1 MTHDTE
7 KRSAGAL
14 RAHNPFT
21 ALICLAL
28 AALMALM
35 AGGIYL
41 KGSMYIAGTY
51 GGDDYLNRLYTDVSQ
66 MAQYAKPELRGAD
79 SLLQNTLDK
88 IRSNEYGELLSR
100 VMAAGAAMYLLD
112 GEGNIVDSFETDPTL
127 YPGAGQIEIVA
138 SLYGGPREDIVSD
151 MPGAVIMSYAYERP
165 AFVLDAQGNELGA
178 YRMVGG
184 SVDAAAADLP
194 SYSRYF
200 VSSIDANAYANVC
213 NDMLWG
219 WDTEE
224 HASLDGIKSYSSQA
238 ELSRIRSY
246 IERENGYINRAG
258 DKRLMLSN
266 ADRDGY
272 RVMLVY
278 RMLNAG
284 LAGTASSDQHKR
296 IQCGYINLGMC
307 ICAVALIL
315 FIALWVFTDARRRGT
330 HPALWGTLALL
341 GNVVTLTVYL
351 IVRPEVA
358 RCPAC
363 RAQVKP
369 RYLFCPMCGHRLRQA
384 CPQCGEPLRDEW
396 QFCPHCGRTAAQ
408 DAAGEDAAG

>member
-1 MTHDTE
+1 MTDTK
-7 KRSAGAL
+7 KRSAGAAC
-14 RAHNPFT
+14 AHNPFT

-28 AALMALM
+28 AALMALI

-41 KGSMYIAGTY
+41 ESSMYLVGTY
-51 GGDDYLNRLYTDVSQ
+51 GGDGYINRLYTDVSQ
-66 MAQYAKPELRGAD
+66 MAGYAKPELRGTD
-79 SLLQNTLDK
+79 SLLESTLDK
-88 IRSNEYGELLSR
+88 IRSYGYGELLNR

-127 YPGAGQIEIVA
+127 NPGAGQIEIVA

-151 MPGAVIMSYAYERP
+151 MPGSVIMSYADERP

-194 SYSRYF
+194 NYSRYF

-219 WDTEE
+219 WDTEA
-224 HASLDGIKSYSSQA
+224 HVSLDGIKSYSSQA

-246 IERENGYINRAG
+246 IQRENGYINQAG
-258 DKRLMLSN
+258 DKRLMLSD

-272 RVMLVY
+272 RVMLLY

-284 LAGTASSDQHKR
+284 LAETASGDQHKR
-296 IQCGYINLGMC
+296 TQRGYINLGMC

-351 IVRPEVA
+351 IVRPEGA
-358 RCPAC
+358 RCPDC

-369 RYLFCPMCGHRLRQA
+369 RYLVCPMCGRRLRRA

-396 QFCPHCGRTAAQ
+396 QFCPHCGQTTAQ
-408 DAAGEDAAG
+408 DAPTENSAG